1 MRRVG
6 EIRSWIEAFEAVDAA
21 TQEVALAYDFYKE
34 EAVEEQDVDLSLIHI
49 FYSSSVSLSC
59 KL

>member
-34 EAVEEQDVDLSLIHI
+34 EAVEEQDVDDAYARAI
-49 FYSSSVSLSC
+49 
-59 KL
+59 KLVEDL